1 MKYGAGQLL
10 LRFEGQCLMLKGNS
24 LTEKLLCRLKTLTL
38 EFAERGQE
46 VDRGTDPPGENLT
59 QLAEIGYYRFIVE
72 ALPGQ
77 RRRALDLLS
86 SGCGV
91 TSFLSTQHEGVCRRL
106 YEAGHPMLEAALKG
120 EEWIGV
126 CFAHLRRKPSPLTAM
141 PHRDRVVFSGH
152 GPWFSGY
159 GLMQK
164 VVVGGATE
172 QGEFLMGIAPMDVPE
187 IQVRELAPLA
197 VMNATATVGLDFNAL
212 SVKTADIVIRI
223 NAKILDEKDMHS
235 TVFQGA
241 RSLGAARAA
250 ARFLPSAQEE
260 ALSVYLEQQH
270 QKMDAWDENPTWD
283 GATQLRYESLQIA
296 SRVVGASY
304 AAVGGKAHLLTHP
317 LQRIS
322 REAHFYS
329 TTQLTQPLRQKV
341 LQELPSVVKA

>member
-1 MKYGAGQLL
+1 MHGAGQMV

-24 LTEKLLCRLKTLTL
+24 LTQKFFPRIEKLAF
-38 EFAERGQE
+38 EFAKRAQD
-46 VDRGTDPPGENLT
+46 VDCGTEPPAENLK
-59 QLAEIGYYRFIVE
+59 QLAEIDYYRFVVD
-72 ALPGQ
+72 ASPGE

-106 YEAGHPMLEAALKG
+106 YEADHPDAGAALRG
-120 EEWIGV
+120 ELWVGV
-126 CFAHLRRKPSPLTAM
+126 CFAHLRRTPSPLDAM
-141 PHRDRVVFSGH
+141 QFRDKVVFSGL

-172 QGEFLMGIAPMDVPE
+172 AGDFLMGIAPLDLPE
-187 IQVRELAPLA
+187 IQVRPLAPLA

-212 SVKTADIVIRI
+212 NVPIEDIVVRI
-223 NAKILDEKDMHS
+223 NAEILAQKDMHS
-235 TVFQGA
+235 TVFQAA

-250 ARFLPSAQEE
+250 SRFLPPTEE
-260 ALSVYLEQQH
+260 AAVREHLENQH
-270 QKMDAWDENPTWD
+270 RKMDAWDESPVWD
-283 GATQLRYESLQIA
+283 GATQLRYEALQIA
-296 SRVVGASY
+296 SRVVGGAY
-304 AAVGGKAHLLTHP
+304 AAVGGKAHLQTHP

-329 TTQLTQPLRQKV
+329 TTQLTQPLRNKV
-341 LQELPSVVKA
+341 LQELST